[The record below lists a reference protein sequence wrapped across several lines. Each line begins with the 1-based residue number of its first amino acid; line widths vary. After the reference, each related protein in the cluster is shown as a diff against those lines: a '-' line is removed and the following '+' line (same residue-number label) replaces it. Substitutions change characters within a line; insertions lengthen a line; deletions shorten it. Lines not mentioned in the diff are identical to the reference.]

1 MIRNINFQSSMI
13 RKMTVLAEKYNAI
26 NLAQGFP
33 EHTKT
38 EIINMA
44 VRSIRDDHNQYT
56 VTDGL
61 PILRKRIAEKLKV
74 ERGID
79 ISYENLII
87 TCGASEA
94 IMAAV
99 IGNVSSNANVVIIEP
114 VYENYIPA
122 VKLVNAN
129 IKTVALTDNILD
141 LNELNNNFSIGS
153 FLILN
158 TPHNPTGKVFS
169 YDELS
174 NIAEIVNERE
184 GYVIVDETYE
194 HLVYSKKHYSIVS
207 FDGMLERT
215 ITVGSFSKTYSI
227 TGWRL
232 GYVYGKDKL
241 MHNVRNVHDY
251 LTICAPAPFQ
261 YAALEM
267 LDLPEKYYKD
277 FIESY
282 RIRRD
287 FISKE
292 IKSLGFTF
300 NIPDGAYYI
309 FAELP
314 EKIKLND
321 MEFCMDL
328 VKNAGVAIVPGS
340 SFYNFDGGNRFV
352 RFSFSKEIDSLKKA
366 MQRLKEYL
374 K

>member
-61 PILRKRIAEKLKV
+61 PILRKKIAEKLKV

-114 VYENYIPA
+114 AYENYIPA

-129 IKTVALTDNILD
+129 IKTIALTHNILN
-141 LNELNNNFSIGS
+141 LKELENSFSVGS

-169 YDELS
+169 YNELS
-174 NIAEIVNERE
+174 NIAKIIKERE

-194 HLVYSKKHYSIVS
+194 YLIYSKKHYSIAS
-207 FDGMLERT
+207 FDGMLERA

-241 MHNVRNVHDY
+241 MNNVRNVHDY

-277 FIESY
+277 FVESY
-282 RIRRD
+282 KIRRN

-314 EKIKLND
+314 KRIKSND
-321 MEFCMDL
+321 MEFCIDL
-328 VKNAGVAIVPGS
+328 VKSAGVALVPGS
-340 SFYNFDGGNRFV
+340 SFYNLDGGNRFV

-366 MQRLKEYL
+366 MKRLKAYL

>member
-277 FIESY
+277 FVESY

>member
-1 MIRNINFQSSMI
+1 VIRNINFQSSMI

-277 FIESY
+277 FVESY

-287 FISKE
+287 FISNE